1 MIILITVLITVFFT
15 ELAIGA
21 VILNYEETKYK
32 KGEKDD

>member
-1 MIILITVLITVFFT
+1 MMDILITVFFIG
-15 ELAIGA
+15 LAVSA